1 MEDFKPI
8 DEIHQDENINT
19 DCKDNQNNHH
29 NPVQNGLMEWKKGK
43 NDKSIK
49 KSIPRLLEGAI
60 RKPRKEQ
67 RIKLKSRVKTLVETK
82 EVVEH
87 KEISNSIMEVTPCTP
102 KPVTMIEPVP
112 NVIQRSDEPNPCN
125 GTESVLPGKD
135 DFKPITERPCKAR
148 ETEQKIN
155 PVQTNVE
162 HRYSLTTCPV
172 CLKKMQR
179 KSVPRHILDVHKVKL
194 LLPV

>member
-1 MEDFKPI
+1 
-8 DEIHQDENINT
+8 
-19 DCKDNQNNHH
+19 
-29 NPVQNGLMEWKKGK
+29 MEWKKGK

-49 KSIPRLLEGAI
+49 KSVPRLLEGAI
-60 RKPRKEQ
+60 RKPGKEQ

-87 KEISNSIMEVTPCTP
+87 KEIS

-112 NVIQRSDEPNPCN
+112 DVILSSDEPNPCN

-162 HRYSLTTCPV
+162 HRYSLTSCPV